1 MKHRRLHP
9 WDVSTAEAKEIQCA
23 LISRLEP
30 VWDGRDI
37 GMIAAADV
45 GFPDKSTVLAAVVV
59 LTFPDLEVVET
70 RVNRAKCGFP
80 YVPGYLSFR
89 EVPALLGCLEMVR
102 TEPDV
107 LLCDAQG
114 LAHPRRMGLATHV
127 GILLD
132 SPVVGCAKSV
142 LYGEFKQPGR
152 KRGSISYMHDRAGE
166 VIGAAVR
173 TRDNVKPVYVSVGNK
188 IDLATSVGLVLECSP
203 RYRIPEPLR
212 LAHNLSVGKLR
223 VRGPIEVSQDGG
235 GRGNG

>member
-1 MKHRRLHP
+1 LKYRRLHP
-9 WDVSTAEAKEIQCA
+9 WDVGTAEAKEIQRA
-23 LISRLEP
+23 LIGRLRP
-30 VWDGRDI
+30 VWDSRDI
-37 GMIAAADV
+37 GIVAAADV
-45 GFPDKSTVLAAVVV
+45 GFPDQSTVLAAVVV
-59 LTFPDLEVVET
+59 LTFPGLEVIEA
-70 RVNRAKCGFP
+70 RVKRAKCSFP

-142 LYGEFKQPGR
+142 LYGEFREPGR
-152 KRGSISYMHDRAGE
+152 EKGSISYMYDRGGE

-173 TRDNVKPVYVSVGNK
+173 TRDNVKPVYVSVGNR

-223 VRGPIEVSQDGG
+223 IRGRMMKS
-235 GRGNG
+235 